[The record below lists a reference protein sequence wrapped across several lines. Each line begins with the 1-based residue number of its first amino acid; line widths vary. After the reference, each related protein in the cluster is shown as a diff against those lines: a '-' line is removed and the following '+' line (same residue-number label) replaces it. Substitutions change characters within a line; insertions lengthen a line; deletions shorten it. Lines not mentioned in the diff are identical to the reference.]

1 LIPSRSSTIKI
12 TLWPSAGMQHGG
24 KRLTGSGDEGVGE
37 PSRPLLTDG
46 DLMAKGCCG
55 YRDAAR
61 ATVIDSGS
69 FSRSLPGVNLSDSF
83 GLPYAQRRL
92 LTQRRPH
99 LARHAHRGVG
109 DLDLA
114 CELLR

>member
-1 LIPSRSSTIKI
+1 MAN
-12 TLWPSAGMQHGG
+12 AG
-24 KRLTGSGDEGVGE
+24 
-37 PSRPLLTDG
+37 
-46 DLMAKGCCG
+46 CG

-61 ATVIDSGS
+61 VTVFDSGS
-69 FSRSLPGVNLSDSF
+69 FCRSPPGVNLSDSF

-92 LTQRRPH
+92 LTQRSSH